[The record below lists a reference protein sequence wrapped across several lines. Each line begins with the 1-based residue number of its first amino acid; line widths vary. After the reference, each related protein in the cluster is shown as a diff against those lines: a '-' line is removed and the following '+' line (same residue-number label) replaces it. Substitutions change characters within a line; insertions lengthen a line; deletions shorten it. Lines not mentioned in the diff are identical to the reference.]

1 MKKYLLNPH
10 VLLMGF
16 FLLIIVGSS
25 PAVKAQEEKKIIR
38 SIIITNGDTIVNGKK
53 LSEVKKE
60 ERAKL
65 RKEIQDM
72 NEGVES
78 SENTVIIKKGKS
90 KEPLVLEWNDNPD
103 KDGKDS
109 KLPKQPDVRFFKFNG
124 KDIKIDSLL
133 DGFGFKMD
141 GLDSNLKDR
150 IITMRR
156 NFSPGNPE
164 LGYRIR
170 PEGPALKG
178 QMPNREP
185 RKNSSQFNY
194 NYTDQDG
201 IPSRMSIR
209 ISEVEKENIEK
220 LTGLKEGTADLK
232 IEDLTFF
239 PNFSSGKLGISFN
252 TGSNASLKVKILNSE
267 FKQIFAD
274 DVAVVGGNYT
284 KQITLPKNGIYYI
297 AIKQNNNWFLR
308 KFIKS

>member
-16 FLLIIVGSS
+16 FLFIIVGSS
-25 PAVKAQEEKKIIR
+25 PSVKAQEEKRIIR

-53 LSEVKKE
+53 LSEAKKE
-60 ERAKL
+60 ERARL
-65 RKEIQDM
+65 RKEIQEM
-72 NEGVES
+72 NDGAES
-78 SENTVIIKKGKS
+78 EESTVIIKKGKS
-90 KEPLVLEWNDNPD
+90 KEPLVLEWNDKPD
-103 KDGKDS
+103 GDRSDLKI
-109 KLPKQPDVRFFKFNG
+109 PKQPDVRFFKFNG

-156 NFSPGNPE
+156 NFRPGNPE
-164 LGYRIR
+164 MGNRMR
-170 PEGPALKG
+170 PEGPLKDP
-178 QMPNREP
+178 MPNREP
-185 RKNSSQFNY
+185 RKNSSLFNY

-232 IEDLTFF
+232 IEDLIFF

-267 FKQIFAD
+267 FKQVFTD
-274 DVAVVGGNYT
+274 DVAVVGGNYS

-297 AIKQNNNWFLR
+297 AIKQNNSWFLR